1 MFKYFEPNKIFSI
14 TSKAPKYVLFLF
26 IVILSIGLTEALILS
41 PEDYKQSHSVRIM
54 YVHVPAAWISL
65 GIFSVITFLSIV
77 GYIFKI
83 RNFFLIAKSLAPSGL
98 VFNIIALVTG
108 SIWGKPTWGTWW
120 AWDARITS
128 MLILAL
134 FYIMYLVAWRIFE
147 DNDKAFKVTSIIT
160 ILGIINVPIIKYSVD
175 WWNTLHQP
183 ASINILSK
191 SSIHISMLFPLM
203 TMTAAFA
210 LFSLLIFLMK
220 YNTELIKIKNK
231 GLELLIITTLTLSVF
246 LLVKSLEENVIF
258 FKSPTE
264 IKTLS
269 EIDKK
274 KIRIGGMV
282 KKDSIT
288 MISKEIK
295 FIVTDFK
302 NEINVVYSGVVPNLF
317 AEEKG
322 VVAEGYLKDK
332 NFFLAT
338 KILAKHDENYMP
350 PEVKAALEEK

>member
-1 MFKYFEPNKIFSI
+1 
-14 TSKAPKYVLFLF
+14 
-26 IVILSIGLTEALILS
+26 
-41 PEDYKQSHSVRIM
+41 M
-54 YVHVPAAWISL
+54 YGRKVKL
-65 GIFSVITFLSIV
+65 
-77 GYIFKI
+77 
-83 RNFFLIAKSLAPSGL
+83 RFFF
-98 VFNIIALVTG
+98 V
-108 SIWGKPTWGTWW
+108 
-120 AWDARITS
+120 
-128 MLILAL
+128 
-134 FYIMYLVAWRIFE
+134 
-147 DNDKAFKVTSIIT
+147 
-160 ILGIINVPIIKYSVD
+160 
-175 WWNTLHQP
+175 
-183 ASINILSK
+183 
-191 SSIHISMLFPLM
+191 
-203 TMTAAFA
+203 
-210 LFSLLIFLMK
+210 LLIFV
-220 YNTELIKIKNK
+220 
-231 GLELLIITTLTLSVF
+231 TLTLSVF
-246 LLVKSLEENVIF
+246 LLIKSLEVNVIF

-264 IKTLS
+264 IKSLS